1 MKPRTTAAP
10 ALYAA
15 IEAGGTKFRCEL
27 TRGLHQVLAEARIST
42 TAPGETLAQVR
53 DFFTQAAA
61 RFGAPAALGIASF
74 GPVDVDTGSPTWGR
88 ILATPKA
95 LWGGTDLAG
104 WMHRELGCLVA
115 IDTDVNAA
123 ARAELEFGAGRGV
136 RSLVYVTVGTGIGG
150 GAIIDGRTLR
160 GLLHP
165 EMGHIR
171 VRRDPNDLEFRGV
184 CPFHGDCLEGLASGP
199 AIVARWGSPLSALA
213 SEHIGH
219 SVIGNYLGQL
229 VNTIILVLSA
239 ERIVLG
245 GGVLEDPGLLAL
257 IRSSASA
264 LLNGYLPAERIS
276 SDLDGYLALPG
287 LGSRSGLMGALLLAR
302 DAVTRT

>member
-1 MKPRTTAAP
+1 MTSP
-10 ALYAA
+10 LYGA

-27 TRGLHQVLAEARIST
+27 TRGVGAVLAEALIPT
-42 TAPGETLAQVR
+42 TTPDETLAQVR
-53 DFFTQAAA
+53 SFFAEAAA
-61 RFGAPAALGIASF
+61 QFGPPEVVGIASF
-74 GPVDVDTGSPTWGR
+74 GPVDVDTRSPSWGR

-95 LWGGTDLAG
+95 GWSGADLAG
-104 WMHRELGCLVA
+104 FVRQQIGCPVV

-123 ARAELEFGAGRGV
+123 ARAELELGAGRGL

-150 GAIIDGRTLR
+150 GAVVEGRTLR

-171 VRRDPNDLEFRGV
+171 VRRDSNDPQFKGV

-199 AIVARWGSPLSALA
+199 AITARWGSPLSKLA
-213 SEHIGH
+213 ADHIAH
-219 SVIGNYLGQL
+219 AVIGNYLGQL
-229 VNTIILVLSA
+229 ANTILLVLSA
-239 ERIVLG
+239 ERVVFG

-264 LLNGYLPAERIS
+264 LLNDYLPADRIAP
-276 SDLDGYLALPG
+276 DLQGYIAAPG
-287 LGSRSGLMGALLLAR
+287 LGSRSSLMGAILLAHEALNT
-302 DAVTRT
+302 DPTAAAT